1 MKREIQDLMELA
13 EVNRQLTEEKVANL
27 EVSIADFQ
35 GVVQGTWKK
44 LNEDGSG
51 TVEYKTKMYTVLPEG
66 GTSIPAGT
74 KVSMEF
80 RKGYYVA
87 FW

>member
-1 MKREIQDLMELA
+1 MELA
-13 EVNRQLTEEKVANL
+13 AINRELTDEKVANL

-35 GVVQGTWKK
+35 GTVQGVWKK
-44 LNEDGSG
+44 LNDDGSG
-51 TVEYKTKMYTVLPEG
+51 TVEYKTKMYTVMPEG
-66 GTSIPAGT
+66 TTSIPSGT

-87 FW
+87 YW